1 MNVFIVN
8 KDDENTNSYA
18 KGLKSFLENEGHH
31 VFATVDDFPS
41 VQDFAAVAVNE
52 MRKSDVNILL
62 LSESIDLPDV
72 SKLLFF
78 QDIKAPKQLVIYV
91 LLKNSIE
98 VPRYPTGQWQM
109 TISADDEIPEKDYE
123 KISLGIKSYQL
134 AKAQDEKEQKEKE
147 EKVQTG
153 LSNYLNDT
161 MTRLKENEA
170 RNMILSYVLY
180 VLSLAPLAVSIVIA
194 LRTSIANAENTIAM
208 AVQAIIAF
216 FVILLF
222 VSMSKLLFTLA
233 KSFMVESIRCSD
245 RIHAISFGKFFLDA
259 YGNDATRE
267 EVLKAFNTWN
277 IDDGKTSFRNQS
289 GDDYDPK
296 LENIIAAVKDVYKSK

>member
-1 MNVFIVN
+1 MKVFL
-8 KDDENTNSYA
+8 SYR
-18 KGLKSFLENEGHH
+18 LKEPEVSYGRDLKYFLEKEGHQ
-31 VFATVDDFPS
+31 VFFEDDKDPTIGA
-41 VQDFAAVAVNE
+41 FAAD
-52 MRKSDVNILL
+52 RKLSEADVIILL
-62 LSESIDLPDV
+62 LSENGDIPISD
-72 SKLLFF
+72 KLYALRNYKMAF
-78 QDIKAPKQLVIYV
+78 QPLVIPVLFKEGIRVPFIPPGFWYV
-91 LLKNSIE
+91 ELCAEGMEQGKLFDQILFAIKTYE
-98 VPRYPTGQWQM
+98 V
-109 TISADDEIPEKDYE
+109 
-123 KISLGIKSYQL
+123 
-134 AKAQDEKEQKEKE
+134 AKKQKEEEQKEKE
-147 EKVQTG
+147 EKVQAG
-153 LSNYLNDT
+153 LSTYLSDT
-161 MTRLKENEA
+161 MARLKENEA
-170 RNMILSYVLY
+170 RNMVLAYVLY
-180 VLSLAPLAVSIVIA
+180 GLSLVPLAVSIVIA
-194 LRTSIANAENTIAM
+194 LRTSITNAENTIAM
-208 AVQAIIAF
+208 AVQAITAF

>member
-1 MNVFIVN
+1 MKVVL
-8 KDDENTNSYA
+8 SYR
-18 KGLKSFLENEGHH
+18 LKEPEVSYGRDLQYFLEKEGHQ
-31 VFATVDDFPS
+31 VVYEDEKGS
-41 VQDFAAVAVNE
+41 VVGFTFGTQLYEA
-52 MRKSDVNILL
+52 DVIIFL
-62 LSESIDLPDV
+62 LSENGDLPISD
-72 SKLLFF
+72 KLYALRNFKRDF
-78 QDIKAPKQLVIYV
+78 QPLVIPV
-91 LLKNSIE
+91 LFKKDIR
-98 VPRYPTGQWQM
+98 VPFIPTGSWFL
-109 TISADDEIPEKDYE
+109 EIYAEGMGVE
-123 KISLGIKSYQL
+123 EIFNEISLAIRTYKA
-134 AKAQDEKEQKEKE
+134 AKEQTKEEQKEKE

-170 RNMILSYVLY
+170 RNMILAYGLY
-180 VLSLAPLAVSIVIA
+180 GLSLVPLAVSIVIA
-194 LRTSIANAENTIAM
+194 LRTSITNAENTIAM
-208 AVQAIIAF
+208 AVQAITAF

-277 IDDGKTSFRNQS
+277 IDDGKTTFRNQS

-296 LENIIAAVKDVYKSK
+296 LENIISAVKDVYKSK